1 MPFVMTCIVVK
12 VPSQQVHSFKPAI
25 PKNWRNLG
33 TLTVIVRVEFKD
45 IEMEEPAEGIEDIH
59 IEYCTNITYENMKIV
74 PRTECY

>member
-1 MPFVMTCIVVK
+1 MHLLGRYLDNNAGHNEWHDCPSILLCGFD
-12 VPSQQVHSFKPAI
+12 VPGYEI
-25 PKNWRNLG
+25 KN
-33 TLTVIVRVEFKD
+33 VEFKD